1 MGTTRWGQ
9 ALLSATRYNLLS
21 YGLLKEKTQEDSTK
35 LRYENI

>member
-1 MGTTRWGQ
+1 MGTTGCGQ
-9 ALLSATRYNLLS
+9 ALSATRYNILS